1 MTMKWHALAVG
12 IVFALGASLVAQS
25 ADEDVARRQL
35 ESGRAFLRQGN
46 YTEALKDFRAVA
58 DTHASSSVADAALLE
73 IAKYYFEIA
82 EDYPAASTAVDD
94 ILKKY
99 ATSTSAPDA
108 YVLAGRLALAH
119 SRQPADLEAAV
130 ANFDRVIRLFPASR
144 AVPNALEL
152 LGETSGY
159 AGKLDDALSY
169 FGRVESEYSTT
180 MAAAD
185 AYLAESRVLVA
196 RGDPTAAMEELQQ
209 VRNRWPSSAQAATA
223 LARTT
228 VLYRLY
234 VRGHGGG
241 AAYALA
247 PDTVGPAKIENFVD
261 LAITSKGA
269 LYLATETGVTTVLPP
284 DAPKPPAATRPR
296 ALVVDAAGN
305 LAVLEPGMLHPATGD
320 PFSFPVLRSNGVL
333 EALSKATAAGQLSN
347 GDWVVADEN
356 EKFLHRYSRVGKYGN
371 VFSTSRLSKFAIN
384 SMDEIAGLDRDQKAI
399 TLLDATGKAVGH
411 VPFKGAGYE
420 LQNPEDLA
428 YDAFGHLYVLDH
440 TALVIFSPFP
450 PAADSS
456 APKPPGSTAPTAP
469 TTPTTTDR
477 NAAYRLLTVYTE
489 PDKSPGSFRKATAFA
504 IDRTGTVY
512 LYDDRVQRILV
523 YR

>member
-1 MTMKWHALAVG
+1 MTMKWQALAVG
-12 IVFALGASLVAQS
+12 IGVALGTSLVAQS

-35 ESGRAFLRQGN
+35 ESGRAFMRQGN

-73 IAKYYFEIA
+73 IAKYDFEIA
-82 EDYPAASTAVDD
+82 EDYAAAAAAVDD

-99 ATSTSAPDA
+99 ATSHSAPDA
-108 YVLAGRLALAH
+108 YVLAGRLALARSH
-119 SRQPADLEAAV
+119 QPADLDAAV
-130 ANFDRVIRLFPASR
+130 ANFDRVIRLFPTST

-152 LGETSGY
+152 LGETSWY

-180 MAAAD
+180 LAAAD

-209 VRNRWPSSAQAATA
+209 VRNRWPASGEAVTA

-234 VRGHGGG
+234 VRAHGGG

-247 PDTVGPAKIENFVD
+247 PDTVGPAKIENVVD
-261 LAITSKGA
+261 LAITPKGA
-269 LYLATETGVTTVLPP
+269 LYLATETGVTAVLPP

-296 ALVVDAAGN
+296 ALAVDTAGN
-305 LAVLEPGMLHPATGD
+305 LAVLEQSMLHPGAAD
-320 PFSFPVLRSNGVL
+320 PFSFPVLRSNGVT
-333 EALSKATAAGQLSN
+333 EALSKATDAGQLSN

-371 VFSTSRLSKFAIN
+371 VFSTARLSRFVVN
-384 SMDEIAGLDRDQKAI
+384 NMMDEVAGLDRDQKAV
-399 TLLDATGKAVGH
+399 TLVDATGKPVGH
-411 VPFKGAGYE
+411 IPFKGTGYE

-428 YDAFGHLYVLDH
+428 YDSFGHLYVLDH
-440 TALVIFSPFP
+440 TAIVIFSPFP
-450 PAADSS
+450 PAADPL
-456 APKPPGSTAPTAP
+456 APKAAAPTAP
-469 TTPTTTDR
+469 AATADR
-477 NAAYRLLTVYTE
+477 GAAYHLLTIYTE
-489 PDKSPGSFRKATAFA
+489 PEKSPGSFRKATAFA

-512 LYDDRVQRILV
+512 LYDDRAQRILV

>member
-1 MTMKWHALAVG
+1 MRMKWHGLVVGVAV
-12 IVFALGASLVAQS
+12 ALGASLVAQS
-25 ADEDVARRQL
+25 SDEDVARRQL
-35 ESGRAFLRQGN
+35 ESGRAFMRQGN

-58 DTHASSSVADAALLE
+58 DTHASSSVADDALLE

-82 EDYPAASTAVDD
+82 EDYPAAATAVDD

-99 ATSTSAPDA
+99 ATSNSAPDA
-108 YVLAGRLALAH
+108 YVLAGRLALARSH
-119 SRQPADLEAAV
+119 QQADLDAAL
-130 ANFDRVIRLFPASR
+130 ANFDRVIRLFPASS

-152 LGETSGY
+152 LGETSWF
-159 AGKLDDALSY
+159 AGKFDDALSY

-209 VRNRWPSSAQAATA
+209 VRNRWSTSPEAATA

-234 VRGHGGG
+234 VRAHGGG
-241 AAYALA
+241 AAYALS
-247 PDTVGPAKIENFVD
+247 PETVGPPKVENVVD
-261 LAITSKGA
+261 LAITPKGA
-269 LYLATETGVTTVLPP
+269 LYLATEASVTSVLPP
-284 DAPKPPAATRPR
+284 DAPKPPAASRPR
-296 ALVVDAAGN
+296 ALAVDTAGN
-305 LAVLEPGMLHPATGD
+305 LAVLEPGMLHPGAAD
-320 PFSFPVLRSNGVL
+320 PFSFPVLRSNGVT
-333 EALSKATAAGQLSN
+333 EALGKATAAGQLSS

-356 EKFLHRYSRVGKYGN
+356 EKFLHRYSRAGKYSN
-371 VFSTSRLSKFAIN
+371 VFSTARLSRLAIN
-384 SMDEIAGLDRDQKAI
+384 SMDEVAGFDRDQKGI
-399 TLLDATGKAVGH
+399 TLVDATGKPVGH
-411 VPFKGAGYE
+411 IPAKGTGYE

-428 YDAFGHLYVLDH
+428 YDSFGHLYVLDH
-440 TALVIFSPFP
+440 AAIVIFSPYPP
-450 PAADSS
+450 PADPLVPKPAAPTSS
-456 APKPPGSTAPTAP
+456 A
-469 TTPTTTDR
+469 DR
-477 NAAYRLLTVYTE
+477 GAAYHLLTVYTE

-512 LYDDRVQRILV
+512 LYDERAQRILV